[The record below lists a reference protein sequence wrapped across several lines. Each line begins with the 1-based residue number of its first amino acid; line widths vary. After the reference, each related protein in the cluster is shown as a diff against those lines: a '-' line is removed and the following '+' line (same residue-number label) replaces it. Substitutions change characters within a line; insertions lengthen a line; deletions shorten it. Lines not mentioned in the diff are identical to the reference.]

1 MVRGGT
7 IPQGLLRRPMNA
19 SAQLPETQTTV
30 SPSTPCQY
38 MVSSQNQSYAKFLG
52 AWKYHSPVVNIG
64 NLIENLKEKLQLWK
78 PAASSPALTVTVD
91 DNRLLFPSILLRY
104 VR

>member
-7 IPQGLLRRPMNA
+7 IPQGLLRRPINA
-19 SAQLPETQTTV
+19 SAQLPETQ
-30 SPSTPCQY
+30 TPCQY

-78 PAASSPALTVTVD
+78 PAASSPALTPS
-91 DNRLLFPSILLRY
+91 LLTSDSR
-104 VR
+104 